1 MKKRIKGYENYSI
14 SDNGIV
20 TNEET
25 GKTIKPCNNGNG
37 YLYVGFSHKHFYVH
51 RLVAEYFITNP
62 KNYNQVDHI
71 NGIKS
76 DNFKDNLRWCTPKQN
91 VNNPITKKRL
101 FESTRN
107 KCKKIKGVS
116 LTDNSVVYF
125 NSIIEAANFI
135 GCVIS
140 SVSNNLHGR
149 STQAGGYV
157 LSFQF

>member
-1 MKKRIKGYENYSI
+1 M
-14 SDNGIV
+14 
-20 TNEET
+20 
-25 GKTIKPCNNGNG
+25 
-37 YLYVGFSHKHFYVH
+37 
-51 RLVAEYFITNP
+51 
-62 KNYNQVDHI
+62 
-71 NGIKS
+71 
-76 DNFKDNLRWCTPKQN
+76 
-91 VNNPITKKRL
+91 NNPITKKRL
-101 FESTRN
+101 FESTSN

-157 LSFQF
+157 W

>member
-20 TNEET
+20 TNENT

-51 RLVAEYFITNP
+51 RLVAEYFIPNP

-76 DNFKDNLRWCTPKQN
+76 DNSMDNLRWCTPKQN
-91 VNNPITKKRL
+91 MNNPITKKRH

-135 GCVIS
+135 GCVFS

-157 LSFQF
+157 WQFQF